1 MPNYFIMFGPST
13 INDRMFMSECAA
25 EFVADAVL
33 KLSRSGKKSM
43 VVKDELF
50 AEYNKKLKEAVKNK
64 TYNETAGGYYEDGEG
79 FNWLLYPFPLFY
91 YRWQTWGCGVGEFH
105 WN

>member
-1 MPNYFIMFGPST
+1 
-13 INDRMFMSECAA
+13 MFMSECSSS
-25 EFVADAVL
+25 FIADAIRR
-33 KLSRSGKKSM
+33 LSNSGKKSM
-43 VVKDELF
+43 VVKDALY
-50 AEYNKKLKEAVKNK
+50 AEYNAKLKDAVRNK

-91 YRWQTWGCGVGEFH
+91 YRWQTRSCREGEFD